1 MWYTVDTRDNKLYCI
16 ELQQQRKY
24 WNHMDC
30 VWHCR
35 HKKFFL
41 LSVGTFPPY
50 SSIQLSLSSPVLSSP
65 PIFSLYSLHILSSN
79 LSSFPLFSSITSW
92 CQIFPLFLSFLPSH
106 HDIESFLFS
115 SLFFHHIMMSNLS
128 SFPLFSSITSWC
140 QIFPLFLSFL
150 PSHHDVESFL
160 FSSLFFHHIMM
171 SNLSSFP
178 LFSSIT
184 SWCRIFPRWWRP
196 FCRSA
201 EVHERVRFRSSQ
213 RLEKLSTTHFQIMI
227 RKCDKLR

>member
-1 MWYTVDTRDNKLYCI
+1 MWYTVDTRDNKLYCM

-65 PIFSLYSLHILSSN
+65 LLVSSLFILSTFSPPTSLH
-79 LSSFPLFSSITSW
+79 
-92 CQIFPLFLSFLPSH
+92 FLSFLPSH
-106 HDIESFLFS
+106 HDI
-115 SLFFHHIMMSNLS
+115 
-128 SFPLFSSITSWC
+128 
-140 QIFPLFLSFL
+140 
-150 PSHHDVESFL
+150 ESFL